1 MIEYLASAPVI
12 ATHSVEEAREAVS
25 RIYLSHD
32 LSIAHKVRDSMLDM
46 HFNATTG
53 GHLTLGYLTY
63 QADVE
68 LTMPPTEDCYI
79 VNLTIAGATRGSR
92 GDGVRERTAGDERG
106 LVLTPV
112 QSHRVHWSPD
122 AEQLHLK
129 IPRARLESHLADLI
143 GKPVTKLIDFAFGI
157 DLTSGAGRGLLR
169 SVCFLAAELDRP
181 AGLAEAPLARAQ
193 LEAYVLSSLL
203 HAGRHQ
209 FSAGLVDPNNVR
221 RLGRLAPVLQYIEA
235 NAESDL
241 TPEVLAR
248 AAGVSVRSLHAA
260 FHEHLGES
268 PMAYVRR
275 VRLGRVRAE
284 LLRSDPT
291 KVRVTDV
298 AMRWG
303 FVHLSRFAEQ
313 YRAQFNELPSLTLH
327 R

>member
-1 MIEYLASAPVI
+1 VTEYLASAPVV

-25 RIYLSHD
+25 RIYLRHN
-32 LSIAHKVRDSMLDM
+32 LSSRDGALNMR
-46 HFNATTG
+46 FNATAS
-53 GHLTLGYLTY
+53 GHMTLGYLTY
-63 QADVE
+63 QAEAE

-92 GDGVRERTAGDERG
+92 GDGVRERTAGNERG
-106 LVLTPV
+106 LVLSPV
-112 QSHRVHWSPD
+112 QNHRVQWTAD

-129 IPRARLESHLADLI
+129 ITRARLESHLADLV
-143 GKPVTKLIDFAFGI
+143 GKPVTKVIDFGFGV
-157 DLTSGAGRGLLR
+157 DLTSGPGRGLLR

-181 AGLAEAPLARAQ
+181 AGLAEMPFARAQ

-203 HAGRHQ
+203 YAGRHQ
-209 FSAGLVDPNNVR
+209 FSAVLADPHNVR
-221 RLGRLAPVLQYIEA
+221 RLGRLTPVLQFIEA

-241 TPEVLAR
+241 TPETLAR
-248 AAGVSVRSLHAA
+248 AARVSVRTLHAA
-260 FHEHLGES
+260 FQQQLGES

-275 VRLGRVRAE
+275 IRLGRVRAE
-284 LLRSDPT
+284 LLRSDPS

-303 FVHLSRFAEQ
+303 FMHLSRFAEQ
-313 YRAQFNELPSLTLH
+313 YREQFNELPSVTLH

>member
-1 MIEYLASAPVI
+1 VTEYLASAPVV

-25 RIYLSHD
+25 RIYLRHN
-32 LSIAHKVRDSMLDM
+32 LSSRDGALNMR
-46 HFNATTG
+46 FNATAS
-53 GHLTLGYLTY
+53 GHMTLGYLTY
-63 QADVE
+63 QAEAE

-92 GDGVRERTAGDERG
+92 GDGVRERTAGNERG
-106 LVLTPV
+106 LVLSPV
-112 QSHRVHWSPD
+112 QNHRVQWTAD

-129 IPRARLESHLADLI
+129 ISRARLESHLADLV
-143 GKPVTKLIDFAFGI
+143 GKPVTKVIDFGFGV
-157 DLTSGAGRGLLR
+157 DLTSGPGRGLLR

-181 AGLAEAPLARAQ
+181 AGLAEMPFARAQ

-203 HAGRHQ
+203 YAGRHQ
-209 FSAGLVDPNNVR
+209 FSAVLADPHNVR
-221 RLGRLAPVLQYIEA
+221 RLGRLTPVLQYIEA

-241 TPEVLAR
+241 TPETLAR
-248 AAGVSVRSLHAA
+248 AARVSVRTLHAA
-260 FHEHLGES
+260 FQQQLGES

-275 VRLGRVRAE
+275 IRLGRVRAE
-284 LLRSDPT
+284 LLRSDPS

-303 FVHLSRFAEQ
+303 FMHLSRFAEQ
-313 YRAQFNELPSLTLH
+313 YREQFNELPSVTLH

>member
-1 MIEYLASAPVI
+1 LNMRFNASA
-12 ATHSVEEAREAVS
+12 
-25 RIYLSHD
+25 
-32 LSIAHKVRDSMLDM
+32 
-46 HFNATTG
+46 G
-53 GHLTLGYLTY
+53 GHMTLGYLTY
-63 QADVE
+63 QAEAE

-92 GDGVRERTAGDERG
+92 GDGVREGTAGNERG

-112 QSHRVHWSPD
+112 HRHRVQWTAD

-129 IPRARLESHLADLI
+129 ITRARLESHLADLV
-143 GKPVTKLIDFAFGI
+143 GKPVTKVIDFGFGV
-157 DLTSGAGRGLLR
+157 DLTSGPGRGLLR

-181 AGLAEAPLARAQ
+181 AGLAEMPFARAQ

-203 HAGRHQ
+203 YAGRHQ
-209 FSAGLVDPNNVR
+209 FSAVLADPHNVR
-221 RLGRLAPVLQYIEA
+221 RLGRLTPVLQYIEA

-241 TPEVLAR
+241 TPETLAR
-248 AAGVSVRSLHAA
+248 AARVSVRTLHAA
-260 FHEHLGES
+260 FQQQLGES

-275 VRLGRVRAE
+275 IRLGRVRAE
-284 LLRSDPT
+284 LLRSDPS

-303 FVHLSRFAEQ
+303 FMHLSRFAEQ
-313 YRAQFNELPSLTLH
+313 YREQFNELPSVTLH

>member
-1 MIEYLASAPVI
+1 MTEYLASAPVI

-25 RIYLSHD
+25 RIYLRHN
-32 LSIAHKVRDSMLDM
+32 LSSRDGALNMR
-46 HFNATTG
+46 FNATAS
-53 GHLTLGYLTY
+53 GHMTLGYLTY
-63 QADVE
+63 QAEAE

-92 GDGVRERTAGDERG
+92 GDGVRERTAGNERG
-106 LVLTPV
+106 LVLSPV
-112 QSHRVHWSPD
+112 QNHRVQWTAD

-129 IPRARLESHLADLI
+129 ISRARLESHLADLV
-143 GKPVTKLIDFAFGI
+143 GKPVTKVIDFGFGV
-157 DLTSGAGRGLLR
+157 DLTSGPGRGLLR

-181 AGLAEAPLARAQ
+181 AGLAEMPFARAQ

-203 HAGRHQ
+203 YAGRHQ
-209 FSAGLVDPNNVR
+209 FSAVLADPHNVR
-221 RLGRLAPVLQYIEA
+221 RLGRLTPVLQYIEA

-241 TPEVLAR
+241 TPETLAR
-248 AAGVSVRSLHAA
+248 AARVSVRTLHAA
-260 FHEHLGES
+260 FQQQLGES

-275 VRLGRVRAE
+275 IRLGRVRAE
-284 LLRSDPT
+284 LLRSDPS

-303 FVHLSRFAEQ
+303 FMHLSRFAEQ
-313 YRAQFNELPSLTLH
+313 YREQFNELPSVTLH

>member
-1 MIEYLASAPVI
+1 VTEYLASAPVV

-25 RIYLSHD
+25 RIYLRHN
-32 LSIAHKVRDSMLDM
+32 LSSRDGALNMR
-46 HFNATTG
+46 FNATAS
-53 GHLTLGYLTY
+53 GHMTLGYLTY
-63 QADVE
+63 QAEAE

-92 GDGVRERTAGDERG
+92 GDGVRERTAGNERG
-106 LVLTPV
+106 LVLSPV
-112 QSHRVHWSPD
+112 QNHRVQWTAD

-129 IPRARLESHLADLI
+129 ITRARLESHLADLV
-143 GKPVTKLIDFAFGI
+143 GKPVTKVIDFGFGV
-157 DLTSGAGRGLLR
+157 DLTSGPGRGLLR

-181 AGLAEAPLARAQ
+181 AGLAEMPFARAQ

-203 HAGRHQ
+203 YAGRHQ
-209 FSAGLVDPNNVR
+209 FSAVLADPHNVR
-221 RLGRLAPVLQYIEA
+221 RLGRLTPVLQYIEA

-241 TPEVLAR
+241 TPETLAR
-248 AAGVSVRSLHAA
+248 AARVSVRTLHAA
-260 FHEHLGES
+260 FQQQLGES

-275 VRLGRVRAE
+275 IRLGRVRAE
-284 LLRSDPT
+284 LLRSDPS

-303 FVHLSRFAEQ
+303 FMHLSRFAEQ
-313 YRAQFNELPSLTLH
+313 YREQFNELPSVTLH

>member
-1 MIEYLASAPVI
+1 VTEYLASAPVV

-25 RIYLSHD
+25 RIYLRHN
-32 LSIAHKVRDSMLDM
+32 LSSRDGALNMR
-46 HFNATTG
+46 FNATAS
-53 GHLTLGYLTY
+53 GHMTLGYLTY
-63 QADVE
+63 QAEAE

-92 GDGVRERTAGDERG
+92 GDGVRERTAGHERG
-106 LVLTPV
+106 LVLSPV
-112 QSHRVHWSPD
+112 QNHRVQWTAD

-129 IPRARLESHLADLI
+129 ISRARLESHLADLV
-143 GKPVTKLIDFAFGI
+143 GKPVTKVIDFGFGV
-157 DLTSGAGRGLLR
+157 DLTSGPGRGLLR

-181 AGLAEAPLARAQ
+181 AGLAEMPFARAQ

-203 HAGRHQ
+203 YAGRHQ
-209 FSAGLVDPNNVR
+209 FSAVLADPHNVR
-221 RLGRLAPVLQYIEA
+221 RLGRLTPVLQYIEA

-241 TPEVLAR
+241 TPETLAR
-248 AAGVSVRSLHAA
+248 AARVSVRTLHAA
-260 FHEHLGES
+260 FQQQLGES

-275 VRLGRVRAE
+275 IRLGRVRAE
-284 LLRSDPT
+284 LLRSDPS

-303 FVHLSRFAEQ
+303 FMHLSRFAEQ
-313 YRAQFNELPSLTLH
+313 YREQFNELPSVTLH

>member
-1 MIEYLASAPVI
+1 VTEYLASAPVV

-25 RIYLSHD
+25 RIYLRHN
-32 LSIAHKVRDSMLDM
+32 LSSRDGALNMR
-46 HFNATTG
+46 FNATAS
-53 GHLTLGYLTY
+53 GHMTLGYLTY
-63 QADVE
+63 QAEAE

-92 GDGVRERTAGDERG
+92 GDGVRERTAGNERG
-106 LVLTPV
+106 LVLSPV
-112 QSHRVHWSPD
+112 QNHRVQWTAD

-129 IPRARLESHLADLI
+129 ISRARLESHLADLV
-143 GKPVTKLIDFAFGI
+143 GKPVTKVIDFGFAV
-157 DLTSGAGRGLLR
+157 DLTSGPGRGLLR

-181 AGLAEAPLARAQ
+181 AGLAEMPFARAQ

-203 HAGRHQ
+203 YAGRHQ
-209 FSAGLVDPNNVR
+209 FSAVLADPHNVR
-221 RLGRLAPVLQYIEA
+221 RLGRLTPVLQYIEA

-241 TPEVLAR
+241 TPETLAR
-248 AAGVSVRSLHAA
+248 AARVSVRTLHAA
-260 FHEHLGES
+260 FQQQLGES

-275 VRLGRVRAE
+275 IRLGRVRAE
-284 LLRSDPT
+284 LLRSDPS

-303 FVHLSRFAEQ
+303 FMHLSRFAEQ
-313 YRAQFNELPSLTLH
+313 YREQFNELPSVTLH

>member
-1 MIEYLASAPVI
+1 VTEYLASAPVV

-25 RIYLSHD
+25 RIYLRHN
-32 LSIAHKVRDSMLDM
+32 LSSRDGALNMR
-46 HFNATTG
+46 FNATAS
-53 GHLTLGYLTY
+53 GHMTLGYLTY
-63 QADVE
+63 QAEAE

-92 GDGVRERTAGDERG
+92 GDGVRERTAGNERG
-106 LVLTPV
+106 LVLSPV
-112 QSHRVHWSPD
+112 QNHRVQWTAD

-129 IPRARLESHLADLI
+129 ITRARLESHLADLV
-143 GKPVTKLIDFAFGI
+143 GKPVTKVIDFGFGV
-157 DLTSGAGRGLLR
+157 DLTSGPGRGLLR

-181 AGLAEAPLARAQ
+181 AGLAEMPVARAQ

-203 HAGRHQ
+203 YAGRHQ
-209 FSAGLVDPNNVR
+209 FSAVLADPHNVR
-221 RLGRLAPVLQYIEA
+221 RLGRLTPVLQYIEA

-241 TPEVLAR
+241 TPETLAR
-248 AAGVSVRSLHAA
+248 AARVSVRTLHAA
-260 FHEHLGES
+260 FQQQLGES

-275 VRLGRVRAE
+275 IRLGRVRAE
-284 LLRSDPT
+284 LLRSDPS

-303 FVHLSRFAEQ
+303 FMHLSRFAEQ
-313 YRAQFNELPSLTLH
+313 YREQFNELPSVTLH

>member
-1 MIEYLASAPVI
+1 MTEYLASAPVV

-25 RIYLSHD
+25 RIYLRHN
-32 LSIAHKVRDSMLDM
+32 LSSRDGALNMR
-46 HFNATTG
+46 FNATAS
-53 GHLTLGYLTY
+53 GHMTLGYLTY
-63 QADVE
+63 QAEAE

-92 GDGVRERTAGDERG
+92 GDGVRERTAGNERG
-106 LVLTPV
+106 LVLSPV
-112 QSHRVHWSPD
+112 QNHRVQWTAD

-129 IPRARLESHLADLI
+129 ISRARLESHLADLV
-143 GKPVTKLIDFAFGI
+143 GKPVTKVIDFGFGV
-157 DLTSGAGRGLLR
+157 DLTSGPGRGLLR

-181 AGLAEAPLARAQ
+181 AGLAEMPFARAQ

-203 HAGRHQ
+203 YAGRHQ
-209 FSAGLVDPNNVR
+209 FSAVLADPHNVR
-221 RLGRLAPVLQYIEA
+221 RLGRLTPVLQYIEA

-241 TPEVLAR
+241 TPETLAR
-248 AAGVSVRSLHAA
+248 AARVSVRTLHAA
-260 FHEHLGES
+260 FQQQLGES

-275 VRLGRVRAE
+275 IRLGRVRAE
-284 LLRSDPT
+284 LLRSDPS

-303 FVHLSRFAEQ
+303 FMHLSRFAEQ
-313 YRAQFNELPSLTLH
+313 YREQFNELPSVTLH

>member
-1 MIEYLASAPVI
+1 VTEYLASAPVV

-25 RIYLSHD
+25 RIYLRHN
-32 LSIAHKVRDSMLDM
+32 LSSRDGALNMR
-46 HFNATTG
+46 FNATAS
-53 GHLTLGYLTY
+53 GHMTLGYLTY
-63 QADVE
+63 QAQAE

-92 GDGVRERTAGDERG
+92 GDGVRERTAGNERG
-106 LVLTPV
+106 LVLSPV
-112 QSHRVHWSPD
+112 QNHRVQWTAD

-129 IPRARLESHLADLI
+129 ITRARLESHLADLV
-143 GKPVTKLIDFAFGI
+143 GKPVTKVIDFGFGV
-157 DLTSGAGRGLLR
+157 DLTSGPGRGLLR

-181 AGLAEAPLARAQ
+181 AGLAEMPFARAQ

-203 HAGRHQ
+203 YAGRHQ
-209 FSAGLVDPNNVR
+209 FSAVLADPHNVR
-221 RLGRLAPVLQYIEA
+221 RLGRLTPVLQYIEA

-241 TPEVLAR
+241 TPETLAR
-248 AAGVSVRSLHAA
+248 AARVSVRTLHAA
-260 FHEHLGES
+260 FQQQLGES

-275 VRLGRVRAE
+275 IRLGRVRAE
-284 LLRSDPT
+284 LLRSDPS

-303 FVHLSRFAEQ
+303 FMHLSRFAEQ
-313 YRAQFNELPSLTLH
+313 YREQFNELPSVTLH

>member
-1 MIEYLASAPVI
+1 VTEYLASAPVV

-25 RIYLSHD
+25 RIYLRHN
-32 LSIAHKVRDSMLDM
+32 LSSRDGALNMR
-46 HFNATTG
+46 FNATAG
-53 GHLTLGYLTY
+53 GHMTLGYLTY
-63 QADVE
+63 QAEAE

-92 GDGVRERTAGDERG
+92 GDGVRERTAGNERG
-106 LVLTPV
+106 LVLSPV
-112 QSHRVHWSPD
+112 QNHRVQWTAD

-129 IPRARLESHLADLI
+129 ISRARLESHLADLV
-143 GKPVTKLIDFAFGI
+143 GKPVTKVIDFGFGV
-157 DLTSGAGRGLLR
+157 DLTSGPGRGLLR

-181 AGLAEAPLARAQ
+181 AGLAEMPFARAQ

-203 HAGRHQ
+203 YAGRHQ
-209 FSAGLVDPNNVR
+209 FSAVLADPHNVR
-221 RLGRLAPVLQYIEA
+221 RLGRLTPVLQYIEA

-241 TPEVLAR
+241 TPETLAR
-248 AAGVSVRSLHAA
+248 AARVSVRTLHAA
-260 FHEHLGES
+260 FQQQLGES

-275 VRLGRVRAE
+275 IRLGRVRAE
-284 LLRSDPT
+284 LLRSDPS

-303 FVHLSRFAEQ
+303 FMHLSRFAEQ
-313 YRAQFNELPSLTLH
+313 YREQFNELPSVTLH

>member
-1 MIEYLASAPVI
+1 MTEYLASAPVV

-25 RIYLSHD
+25 RIYLRHN
-32 LSIAHKVRDSMLDM
+32 LSSRDGALNMR
-46 HFNATTG
+46 FNATAG
-53 GHLTLGYLTY
+53 GHMTLGYLTY
-63 QADVE
+63 QAEAE

-92 GDGVRERTAGDERG
+92 GDGVRERTAGNERG
-106 LVLTPV
+106 LVLSPV
-112 QSHRVHWSPD
+112 QNHRVQWTAD

-129 IPRARLESHLADLI
+129 ITRARLESHLADLV
-143 GKPVTKLIDFAFGI
+143 GKPVTKVIDFGFGV
-157 DLTSGAGRGLLR
+157 DLTSGPGRGLLR

-181 AGLAEAPLARAQ
+181 AGLAEMPFARAQ

-203 HAGRHQ
+203 YAGRHQ
-209 FSAGLVDPNNVR
+209 FSAVLADPHNVR
-221 RLGRLAPVLQYIEA
+221 RLGRLTPVLQYIEA

-241 TPEVLAR
+241 TPETLAR
-248 AAGVSVRSLHAA
+248 AARVSVRTLHAA
-260 FHEHLGES
+260 FQQQLGES

-275 VRLGRVRAE
+275 IRLGRVRAE
-284 LLRSDPT
+284 LLRSDPS

-303 FVHLSRFAEQ
+303 FMHLSRFAEQ
-313 YRAQFNELPSLTLH
+313 YREQFNELPSVTLH